1 MDFSFTPEQEKLKKE
16 FEEFFSTEMKK
27 APPVYETGGLEA
39 MFGSEEGWEFHLYMA
54 RELGKK
60 GWLAMAW
67 PEKYGGKNASV
78 IDQVIFSEVRGYCG
92 APGVDIFGIGIVAPT
107 LLVAASEE
115 QREKFLPPIAKGE
128 IMYCQG
134 WSEPNAGSDLA
145 GLSTSA
151 VKDGDDYV
159 INGQKIWTSGA
170 HRADWMFILVRT
182 DPNEKRSKGLSY
194 LLLNMKTPGIT
205 VRPIEAMD
213 GLHMFNE
220 VFFDDVRV
228 PIANR
233 IGEENK
239 GWEVTRQSMN
249 FERSSI
255 GIFSENQRAI
265 EDLVRFVKETKR
277 DGKPLAENQVI
288 RNKLAELAAATEV
301 GRAMAYNIA
310 WMQEKGGLFMA
321 ASAASAA
328 KVFGSELAQ
337 RLVYVGAEILG
348 QYSQVK
354 ESKWAPLHG
363 KFETNYQNCMGMNI
377 AGGTSEIQR
386 NLVAWIG
393 LGLPR

>member
-16 FEEFFSTEMKK
+16 FEEFFITEMKK
-27 APPVYETGGLEA
+27 APPAYETGGLEA
-39 MFGSEEGWEFHLYMA
+39 MFGSDVGWEFHLHMA

-67 PEKYGGKNASV
+67 SEKYGGRNASV
-78 IDQVIFSEVRGYCG
+78 IDQVIFSEVRGYYG

-128 IMYCQG
+128 LMYCQG

-145 GLSTSA
+145 SLSTSA

-182 DPNEKRSKGLSY
+182 DPNEKRSKGLTY
-194 LLLNMKTPGIT
+194 LLLDMKTPGIT

-228 PIANR
+228 PIAYR

-255 GIFSENQRAI
+255 GIFSENQRTI

-277 DGKPLAENQVI
+277 DGKSLAENQVI

-301 GRAMAYNIA
+301 GRSMAYNIA
-310 WMQEKGGLFMA
+310 WMQEKGGLFLA

-328 KVFGSELAQ
+328 KVFGTELAQ
-337 RLVYVGAEILG
+337 RLVYVGADILG

-363 KFETNYQNCMGMNI
+363 KFETNYQNCMGLNI

>member
-16 FEEFFSTEMKK
+16 FEQFFSTEMKK

-67 PEKYGGKNASV
+67 PEKYGGKDASV
-78 IDQVIFSEVRGYCG
+78 IDQVIFSEVRGYYG

-128 IMYCQG
+128 VMYCQG

-145 GLSTSA
+145 SLSTSA
-151 VKDGDDYV
+151 VKDGDDYI

-182 DPNEKRSKGLSY
+182 DLNEKRSKGLTY
-194 LLLNMKTPGIT
+194 LLLDMKTPGIT
-205 VRPIEAMD
+205 IRPIEAMD

-255 GIFSENQRAI
+255 GIFSENQRTI
-265 EDLVRFVKETKR
+265 EDLVKFVKETKK

-288 RNKLAELAAATEV
+288 RNKLAELAAATDV

-354 ESKWAPLHG
+354 ESKWAPLNG
-363 KFETNYQNCMGMNI
+363 KFETNYQNCMGLNI

>member
-16 FEEFFSTEMKK
+16 FEEFFITEMKK
-27 APPVYETGGLEA
+27 APPTYETGGLEA
-39 MFGSEEGWEFHLYMA
+39 MFGSEVGWEFHLYMA

-67 PEKYGGKNASV
+67 PEKYGGKDASV
-78 IDQVIFSEVRGYCG
+78 IDQVIFSEVRGYYG
-92 APGVDIFGIGIVAPT
+92 GPGVDIFGIGIVAPT

-128 IMYCQG
+128 LMYCQG

-145 GLSTSA
+145 SLSTTA
-151 VKDGDDYV
+151 VKDGDDYI

-182 DPNEKRSKGLSY
+182 NLEEKRSKGLTY
-194 LLLNMKTPGIT
+194 LLLDMKAPGIT

-255 GIFSENQRAI
+255 GIFSENQKTI

-288 RNKLAELAAATEV
+288 RNKLAELAAETEV

-310 WMQEKGGLFMA
+310 WMQEKGGLFLA

-328 KVFGSELAQ
+328 KVFGTELAQ
-337 RLVYVGAEILG
+337 RLVYVGADILG

-354 ESKWAPLHG
+354 ESKWAPFHG
-363 KFETNYQNCMGMNI
+363 KFETNYQNCMGLNI